1 MVSVIIPV
9 FNRADTIQQ
18 TLNSLLS
25 QTSQEWECILVD
37 DGSTDHSERLIQ
49 KYIQSDNRFHFYKRP
64 LDRTKGP
71 SVCRNIGLNTAKGS
85 FVVFLDSDDL
95 LADFCIEERLKAFHA
110 NPDLDFLVFDMK
122 IFSDNLPLI
131 EQIDL
136 EERNQETWLN
146 NFMILAGSWQ
156 TTAPIYKTNYVKK
169 IGGFAEEIMIFED
182 FEIAANAL
190 FNSDRYKV
198 YSNVDYFYR
207 NDESYFLKH
216 VDLNYEKK
224 VVDAFVKLIALYQ
237 QKIIS
242 KATEKSQI
250 GTLKENI
257 LKSYNTIFE
266 RYIVMNVPVFKDDNY
281 KIIKFLYAYN
291 YIGIWK
297 CFEYFIIQNVL
308 FKLHKIKGLG
318 LYRLIKYL
326 MK

>member
-1 MVSVIIPV
+1 MVSVVIPV
-9 FNRADTIQQ
+9 FNRADTLQE
-18 TLNSLLS
+18 TLDSLLY

-37 DGSTDHSERLIQ
+37 DGSTDDSELIIE
-49 KYIQSDNRFHFYKRP
+49 KYIQSDIRFHFYKRP
-64 LDRTKGP
+64 LNKTKGP
-71 SVCRNIGLNTAKGS
+71 SVCRNIGLNVAKGS
-85 FVVFLDSDDL
+85 FVMFLDSDDL
-95 LADFCIEERLKAFHA
+95 LANFCIEDRLKAFDV

-122 IFSDNLPLI
+122 IFSDNLPFI
-131 EQIDL
+131 EQREL
-136 EERNQETWLN
+136 VERNHEKWLD

-156 TTAPIYKTNYVKK
+156 TSAPLYKIDYAKK

-182 FEIAANAL
+182 FEMAVNSL
-190 FNSDRYKV
+190 FNSDQYKV

-216 VDLNYEKK
+216 IDLNYEKK

-242 KATEKSQI
+242 KETEKLKI
-250 GTLKENI
+250 DTLKDNI

-266 RYIVMNVPVFKDDNY
+266 RYIVMNVPVFKGCND
-281 KIIKFLYAYN
+281 KIIKFLYKYK
-291 YIGIWK
+291 YIGIW
-297 CFEYFIIQNVL
+297 EYFKYFTIQNFL
-308 FKLHKIKGLG
+308 FKFNKIKGLG